1 MVHELKHWRQ
11 CGAMQATMRNNR
23 RWWFTRSF
31 RSERATVILVG
42 VVPIV
47 SWLIA
52 LVGTALDVSRHRY
65 RQRLMESPQ
74 SPRLHERRYIK
85 RLLLLLLLLLLF
97 GLVVIARE
105 MLLEN
110 WGGDLDADGSD
121 NRLEQRLHGTTSA

>member
-23 RWWFTRSF
+23 PWWFTRSF

-47 SWLIA
+47 ICLIA

-85 RLLLLLLLLLLF
+85 RLLLLF